1 MKDCLEALNK
11 AITQLQAH
19 MHTTNAPIRP
29 REALSKFNTSAPMML
44 EQLPSIGISTAQ
56 CIPPM
61 PTEADVVA
69 WEATTQQSD
78 AYTEALTIVNEIETN
93 PAIGIPTP
101 HPLYAT
107 DSDVYA
113 MDLEIEHVTSEQT
126 RVSMQATLR
135 WCT

>member
-1 MKDCLEALNK
+1 
-11 AITQLQAH
+11 
-19 MHTTNAPIRP
+19 
-29 REALSKFNTSAPMML
+29 
-44 EQLPSIGISTAQ
+44 
-56 CIPPM
+56 M

-113 MDLEIEHVTSEQT
+113 MDLEIEHVSACVAQSEF
-126 RVSMQATLR
+126 A
-135 WCT
+135 

>member
-1 MKDCLEALNK
+1 
-11 AITQLQAH
+11 
-19 MHTTNAPIRP
+19 
-29 REALSKFNTSAPMML
+29 
-44 EQLPSIGISTAQ
+44 
-56 CIPPM
+56 M

-101 HPLYAT
+101 HPLHAT

-113 MDLEIEHVTSEQT
+113 MDLEIELASLPLPGQPDSH
-126 RVSMQATLR
+126 RVARHNQGSGKGR
-135 WCT
+135 

>member
-1 MKDCLEALNK
+1 
-11 AITQLQAH
+11 
-19 MHTTNAPIRP
+19 
-29 REALSKFNTSAPMML
+29 
-44 EQLPSIGISTAQ
+44 
-56 CIPPM
+56 M

-101 HPLYAT
+101 HPLHAT

-113 MDLEIEHVTSEQT
+113 MDLEIEHVTSEQIT
-126 RVSMQATLR
+126 TPYKGNNKDTPRPLHHCTVPDESRKKQVLR
-135 WCT
+135 GQTHHQNQH

>member
-78 AYTEALTIVNEIETN
+78 AYTEALTIVC
-93 PAIGIPTP
+93 GLVQRW
-101 HPLYAT
+101 PL
-107 DSDVYA
+107 
-113 MDLEIEHVTSEQT
+113 
-126 RVSMQATLR
+126 
-135 WCT
+135 